1 MSPLFPSGTPA
12 ETSAQGERPDGRFHE
27 KAVDHAPNIPAATRS
42 PRDATD
48 DALDPLVE
56 SYRKLADVFH
66 ELLSEQSLDDL
77 LQRIADTVGELIPYD
92 DITFYEADETKKEL
106 KAVFASGTDAE
117 KVLADEPFAYGVGI
131 TGWAVLHREPVLA
144 NRAELDP
151 RVRFVAD
158 TTPDP
163 ESLVVVPLV
172 ARGRLKGT
180 LNIYRAGFQE
190 FTEDEFF
197 LVVRFGDA
205 AALAIDNAHIRA
217 SLERQAQ
224 TDPLTGLWNHRA
236 FQERLRLELV
246 KASTDQSSVALVM
259 VDLDDFKRI
268 NDVYS
273 HATGDHVLSGLAE
286 ILLASVRV
294 GDAVCRVGG
303 EEFAIVAPESGLSD
317 AFRLAE
323 RVQEAV
329 ARSEFGPVGPVSLS
343 VGIASGPE
351 HAANPRELVACAES
365 AMMTAKARGKGQ
377 IVVFQESGSERPAE
391 PLATRPAEF
400 RSIAHLKML
409 HGVSTKLSRLN
420 DVSEIG
426 ATIADELRLLI
437 DYHNCR
443 VFVREGEDLRPIAFR
458 GDLAASGSAL
468 DVLQTRVGEGVTGH
482 VALTGE
488 PFLTGDAA
496 HCEIGIRIPGTPQ
509 IEESLLAVPLRYGAT
524 VVGVIVVSKLGLDQ
538 FDADDL
544 RLLEVLAG
552 HASVALVNAR
562 LYESQRR
569 EAESAKALLEL
580 TRELSTVTNLDGV
593 LEQVVQGASRIMDS
607 HRCSI
612 WLPTSERGLVCRA
625 VVGDAPYTTIRGR
638 VLPSDLVARLAAHG
652 APFVTTPEEAAFFA
666 RAVLPEAG
674 AAPHAVAFITLDQ
687 GAAALAVAVEAPIGA
702 RELELLAGIASQARL
717 AITNAG
723 SFATLERTFVSTVEA
738 LANALEAKDSYTS
751 SHARWICEMAIEVG
765 RELGLDA
772 TRLRRVELGAL
783 FHDIGKIGIPA
794 SILMKPAPLTVEERA
809 LIERHPELGER
820 ILAPIEQLAAV
831 RPIVRACHERY
842 DGRGYPDGLSGEE
855 IPLEARIIFAC
866 DAFHAMVTDR
876 PYREALPVEEAFRRL
891 TDAAG
896 TQFDPRVVAVCLR
909 VLKQP
914 PPVDY

>member
-1 MSPLFPSGTPA
+1 MNPP
-12 ETSAQGERPDGRFHE
+12 
-27 KAVDHAPNIPAATRS
+27 PNIPASSQETR
-42 PRDATD
+42 PD
-48 DALDPLVE
+48 DVALDPLVE

-77 LQRIADTVGELIPYD
+77 LQRIAHTVGELIPYD
-92 DITFYEADETKKEL
+92 DITFYEADEAKRQL
-106 KAVFASGTDAE
+106 KAVYASGSDAE
-117 KVLADEPFAYGVGI
+117 KVLADEPFSYGVGI
-131 TGWAVLHREPVLA
+131 TGWAVEHREPVLA

-158 TTPDP
+158 TPPDP
-163 ESLVVVPLV
+163 ESLIVVPLV

-180 LNIYRAGFQE
+180 LNIYRSGFQE
-190 FTEDEFF
+190 FTEDEF
-197 LVVRFGDA
+197 LLAVRFGDA
-205 AALAIDNAHIRA
+205 AALAVDNAHIRA

-236 FQERLRLELV
+236 FHERLRQELV
-246 KASTDQSSVALVM
+246 EASADQTSVALVM
-259 VDLDDFKRI
+259 LDLDDFKRV

-273 HATGDHVLSGLAE
+273 HATGDHVLSEVAE
-286 ILLASVRV
+286 ILVSSVRSS
-294 GDAVCRVGG
+294 DCVCRIGG
-303 EEFAIVAPESGLSD
+303 EEFAIIAPTSGLAD

-323 RVQEAV
+323 RVQEHV
-329 ARSEFGPVGPVSLS
+329 AFTEFGPVGPVSLS
-343 VGIASGPE
+343 VGIASGPD
-351 HAANPRELVACAES
+351 HAANPRELVACAEV

-377 IVVFQESGSERPAE
+377 IVVFQEGGRERPAE
-391 PLATRPAEF
+391 SVASRRAEF

-443 VFVREGEDLRPIAFR
+443 VFVRDGDDLRPVAFR
-458 GDLAASGSAL
+458 GDLTASGSAM

-496 HCEIGIRIPGTPQ
+496 NCGIGLRIRGTPQ

-538 FDADDL
+538 FDSDDL

-552 HASVALVNAR
+552 HVSVALVNAR

-580 TRELSTVTNLDGV
+580 TRELSAVTNLDGV
-593 LEQVVQGASRIMDS
+593 LRQVVNGAARIMGS
-607 HRCSI
+607 QRCSI
-612 WLPTSERGLVCRA
+612 WLPTHDGGLICGA
-625 VVGDAPYTTIRGR
+625 AVGDPAYTSVQGR
-638 VLPSDLVARLAAHG
+638 LMPPDLVARFATRG
-652 APFVTTPEEAAFFA
+652 APFVTSADETALLAHSLCPRVASS
-666 RAVLPEAG
+666 
-674 AAPHAVAFITLDQ
+674 PHAVAFIPLDQ
-687 GAAALAVAVEAPIGA
+687 GLAALAVAAESVVRS

-723 SFATLERTFVSTVEA
+723 SFATLERTFLSTVEA

-751 SHARWICEMAIEVG
+751 SHARWICDTAIEVG
-765 RELGLDA
+765 RELGLDDVE
-772 TRLRRVELGAL
+772 LKRVELGAL

-794 SILMKPAPLTVEERA
+794 SILMKPGPLSGEERA
-809 LIERHPELGER
+809 LIERHSELGER
-820 ILAPIEQLAAV
+820 ILAPIDQLAAV

-842 DGRGYPDGLSGEE
+842 DGLGYPDSLRGEE

-866 DAFHAMVTDR
+866 DAFHAMTTDR

-891 TDAAG
+891 VSAAG
-896 TQFDPRVVAVCLR
+896 TQFDPGVVDVCLR

-914 PPVDY
+914 PPAGS